1 MNYIEINKQAYDRAA
16 EEYLERAKNKSNF
29 EEPLENLVGTPLR
42 LAKQR
47 FDKINVL
54 EIGPGSGEVCAYLEL
69 KGCQTTAVDF
79 SERILGVVK
88 IISPKTKRINE
99 DILQSELPED
109 KYQIIYCGALIHL
122 FKKEDAERLMKKIN
136 KSLSKKGILF
146 MNTTIHEKSDEGFYE
161 KQDYQSRV
169 KRFRH
174 KYTEEEFRELI
185 ESSNFRI
192 LDRIT
197 TDEQNR
203 EKFWVAY
210 ISEKQ

>member
-1 MNYIEINKQAYDRAA
+1 
-16 EEYLERAKNKSNF
+16 
-29 EEPLENLVGTPLR
+29 
-42 LAKQR
+42 
-47 FDKINVL
+47 
-54 EIGPGSGEVCAYLEL
+54 
-69 KGCQTTAVDF
+69 
-79 SERILGVVK
+79 
-88 IISPKTKRINE
+88 
-99 DILQSELPED
+99 LQSELPED